1 MGRIGA
7 ASLRKPLRQPLLDV
21 SVTDHPAGF
30 NIGETLLDLLTDVNV
45 VLNVLESRVFGQGRK
60 DLLDLLLGCLHRDR
74 L

>member
-1 MGRIGA
+1 
-7 ASLRKPLRQPLLDV
+7 
-21 SVTDHPAGF
+21 
-30 NIGETLLDLLTDVNV
+30 V